1 LHRRILG
8 DTKLSKIIEIVATSC
23 QILRLKCTKFNFGW
37 SFPRLSNAGE
47 VCSDPSREE
56 RGGEGG
62 WEAKGRGEGAETNG
76 KGIGYISNVVSHH
89 ARMLSVS
96 QAR

>member
-1 LHRRILG
+1 MH
-8 DTKLSKIIEIVATSC
+8 
-23 QILRLKCTKFNFGW
+23 KFNFGW

-47 VCSDPSREE
+47 ACSDPSREG

-76 KGIGYISNVVSHH
+76 KGTGYISNVVCVIRDSERHYG
-89 ARMLSVS
+89 RLQQSS
-96 QAR
+96 EYS